1 MMVPTEG
8 EVKFR
13 SMLDEHLT
21 RIGWSQ
27 AYFSERIKVH
37 PKTVQRWVRG
47 EMEPPHSVYLYL
59 DLVERG
65 MGLS

>member
-1 MMVPTEG
+1 MATIEE

-13 SMLDEHLT
+13 SRLDEHLT

-47 EMEPPHSVYLYL
+47 EMEPPQSVYLYL

>member
-1 MMVPTEG
+1 MDEE

-13 SMLDEHLT
+13 SRLEEYLA

-27 AYFSERIKVH
+27 AYFSGRMRVH

-65 MGLS
+65 MGL